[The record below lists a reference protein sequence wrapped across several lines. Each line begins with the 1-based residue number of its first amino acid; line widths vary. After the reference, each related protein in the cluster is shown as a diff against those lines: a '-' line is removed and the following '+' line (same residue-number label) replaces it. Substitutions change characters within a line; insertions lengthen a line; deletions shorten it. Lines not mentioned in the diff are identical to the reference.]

1 MALVLKDRVLETST
15 TTGTGSFTLNGAP
28 SCYQSFSS
36 AIGVGNTTY
45 YAIFNTQADQ
55 WETGLGTLSS
65 SNVLARTTIFES
77 SNAGSA
83 VNFTAG
89 TKNVFVTFP
98 ASQSLVASSV
108 AITGGSINGTS
119 IGNSTPS
126 TGAFTTL
133 SVSSTVSG
141 TGFSTYL
148 ASPPAIGG
156 TLANTGAFTSLSAS
170 GTVSG
175 TGFSNYLA
183 SPPAIGGSTPAAGTF
198 TTLKATSID
207 DTSVLASSTGRTSAL
222 TIAASTTPTTG
233 GVTLANQVANA
244 DDVWVIKVIGTF
256 TAVSS
261 ATVRT
266 ASIAVFWGSTQI
278 AVVSPTVQASTA
290 KTTSF
295 MIDTIITGVSSTSV
309 YATLNALQG
318 INTSTGLPSSSTG
331 ATTVT
336 AGAQTI
342 DVRFSVSTT
351 VVGES
356 WSVQNIVI
364 TRVK

>member
-1 MALVLKDRVLETST
+1 MALVLKDRVLETTT
-15 TTGTGSFTLNGAP
+15 TTGTGSLTLDGAP
-28 SCYQSFSS
+28 SCYQSFNA

-45 YAIFNTQADQ
+45 YAIFSTVADQ

-65 SNVLARTTIFES
+65 SNVLARTTIYES
-77 SNAGSA
+77 SNGGAA

-98 ASQSLVASSV
+98 ASQSLVAGSV
-108 AITGGSINGTS
+108 AITGGSINGTT

-133 SVSSTVSG
+133 SASSTVSG
-141 TGFSTYL
+141 LGFSNYL
-148 ASPPAIGG
+148 ASPPAIGSSA
-156 TLANTGAFTSLSAS
+156 ANTGAFTSLSAS

-198 TTLKATSID
+198 TTLKATSVD
-207 DTSVLASSTGRTSAL
+207 DTSVLASSTGRTSTL
-222 TIAASTTPTTG
+222 TFVSSTTPTTG
-233 GVTLANQVANA
+233 GVTLANQVAEANS
-244 DDVWVIKVIGTF
+244 VWLVKIIGAF

-266 ASIAVFWGSTQI
+266 ANIAIFWGSTQI
-278 AVVSPTVQASTA
+278 VVVSPTVQASTA

-295 MIDTIITGVSSTSV
+295 MVDVIITGVNTTSV

-318 INTSTGLPSSSTG
+318 INTSTGLPVTSIAS
-331 ATTVT
+331 TTVT

-342 DVRFSVSTT
+342 DARFSTSVA
-351 VVGES
+351 VGADS
-356 WSVQNIVI
+356 WAINNVVI

>member
-1 MALVLKDRVLETST
+1 MALVLKDRVLETTT
-15 TTGTGSFTLNGAP
+15 TTGTGSLTLNGAP
-28 SCYQSFSS
+28 SCYQSFNA

-45 YAIFNTQADQ
+45 YAIFSTVADQ

-77 SNAGSA
+77 SNGGAA

-89 TKNVFVTFP
+89 TKNVFVTLP
-98 ASQSLVASSV
+98 ASQYSTVN
-108 AITGGSINGTS
+108 ITGGSINGTT

-133 SVSSTVSG
+133 SASSTVSG
-141 TGFSTYL
+141 LGFSNYL
-148 ASPPAIGG
+148 ASPPAIGSSA
-156 TLANTGAFTSLSAS
+156 ANTGAFTSLSAS

-198 TTLKATSID
+198 TTLKATSVD
-207 DTSVLASSTGRTSAL
+207 DTSVLASSTGRTSTL
-222 TIAASTTPTTG
+222 TFVSSTTPTTG
-233 GVTLANQVANA
+233 GVTLANQVAEANS
-244 DDVWVIKVIGTF
+244 VWLVKIIGAF

-266 ASIAVFWGSTQI
+266 ANIAIFWGSTQI
-278 AVVSPTVQASTA
+278 VVVGPTVQASTA

-295 MIDTIITGVSSTSV
+295 MVDVIITGVNTTSV
-309 YATLNALQG
+309 YATLNVLQG
-318 INTSTGLPSSSTG
+318 INTSTGLPATSIAS
-331 ATTVT
+331 TTVT

-342 DVRFSVSTT
+342 DARFSTSVA
-351 VVGES
+351 VGADS
-356 WSVQNIVI
+356 WAINNVVI